1 MKLKIQLI
9 FLFFGFETILFSAE
23 AGMPQL
29 DSKYWLSQSFW
40 LILIFSLLYLSI
52 SKFFIPKIKDNL
64 DNREKKIK
72 DNLNEA
78 KSLSELAEEKYQKYE
93 KEMLNA
99 KKEVVKIAS
108 ESKKQ
113 LEKNL
118 SQKKQK
124 FEKTIEDDIKKV
136 ENEII
141 NFKKNSFS
149 KIKSIAEDISS
160 KLIEDI
166 IQEKFNNNSVKA
178 SIEEVTKNKEGK
190 I

>member
-1 MKLKIQLI
+1 
-9 FLFFGFETILFSAE
+9 
-23 AGMPQL
+23 
-29 DSKYWLSQSFW
+29 
-40 LILIFSLLYLSI
+40 
-52 SKFFIPKIKDNL
+52 
-64 DNREKKIK
+64 
-72 DNLNEA
+72 
-78 KSLSELAEEKYQKYE
+78 
-93 KEMLNA
+93 MLNA

-166 IQEKFNNNSVKA
+166 IQEKFNNNSIKA